1 MPPETFSP
9 EEVVQT
15 ILDFENLIREQRNGS
30 GFPSGSPIENV
41 GLTAIEMLEKFRGGI
56 PHDFEKD
63 TSETWRQAIALCDML
78 RRVKRL
84 AGHPSFGELWQH
96 LLLLLEDTNV
106 ALSVKNS
113 VLDAKNNKI
122 LELYVALIVA
132 PLCRDLLLD
141 DPIYSSGG
149 RNPDVIAT
157 LDGSTW
163 AFACKVLHS
172 DKPTTFVGQLR
183 KGISQIQDSDADKGI
198 VVISLKNLLPHDEFW
213 NIQRPQSFAD
223 FMIPGL
229 VDFEIVKRHI
239 ERISQEYHQ
248 QVINDLLGGPEGFNA
263 LFDGQKAMPAVLL
276 HFSTTL
282 FFKNEEQPNFHYL
295 RAFALMSAG
304 PLPGEVWVTLEKV
317 NLSLHNRFEELEQIN
332 ALS

>member
-1 MPPETFSP
+1 MLPETFSP

-15 ILDFENLIREQRNGS
+15 ILDFEDLIREKHRGL
-30 GFPSGSPIENV
+30 GFPSGSPIEAV
-41 GLTAIEMLEKFRGGI
+41 GLTAIEMLEKFRDGI

-63 TSETWRQAIALCDML
+63 TCETWRQAIGLCDML
-78 RRVKRL
+78 RKTVRL
-84 AGHPSFGELWQH
+84 VGHPSFGELWRH

-113 VLDAKNNKI
+113 VLDSKNNKI
-122 LELYVALIVA
+122 LELYIALIVA

-141 DPIYSSGG
+141 DPIHSSDGK
-149 RNPDVIAT
+149 NPDVIASV
-157 LDGSTW
+157 DGSSW

-183 KGISQIQDSDADKGI
+183 KGISQIQESDAKNGI
-198 VVISLKNLLPHDEFW
+198 VVISLKNLLPHNEFW

-239 ERISQEYHQ
+239 ERIYQECHQ
-248 QVINDLLGGPEGFNA
+248 QVINDLLGGSGGFNA
-263 LFDGQKAMPAVLL
+263 LFDGQKATPAVLL
-276 HFSTTL
+276 HFSTTVY
-282 FFKNEEQPNFHYL
+282 FKNDERPNFHYL
-295 RAFALMSAG
+295 RSFAVMNAD
-304 PLPGEVWVTLEKV
+304 PLPDDVLPILKNL
-317 NLSLHNRFEELEQIN
+317 NLSLHNRLEELE
-332 ALS
+332 